1 VKPYQVTRKRQV
13 TIPKKIAESLD
24 IKPGD
29 SVIFEESGNTVTIKK
44 VPGGKPSSEEMQSV
58 IEEFARDVKKIKP
71 RIKEAES
78 ALIEDLSRHV
88 ASQ

>member
-1 VKPYQVTRKRQV
+1 MKPYQVTRKRQV
-13 TIPKKIAESLD
+13 TIPKRIADNLN

-29 SVIFEESGNTVTIKK
+29 SVVFEESGDTVTIKK
-44 VPGGKPSSEEMQSV
+44 VSGAQPSPEEVQFA

-78 ALIEDLSRHV
+78 ALIEDLSGHLT
-88 ASQ
+88 SQ